1 MSQLELII
9 PAYNESLR
17 IEKTLRSYAER
28 FPREYTITVV
38 LNGCTDDT
46 RAVVDRA
53 KTAYLPTL
61 NILEYPEP
69 IGKGG
74 AIIRGWKQS
83 SAEVVAFV
91 DADLSTSPEE
101 MMKIINALGSHDGVI
116 ASRFLSESTIMNRQS
131 PLRTLMSKIFA
142 LCVKLLFGM
151 PFSDTQCGAKVFR
164 REVVATVLDQ
174 VQSHNMAFDVE
185 LLYRLR
191 KNTADIIET
200 PTYWIDQKG
209 SASLHS
215 PFLLVVTGFKMLK
228 SLVRL
233 RFS

>member
-17 IEKTLRSYAER
+17 IEKTLRSYAEH
-28 FPREYTITVV
+28 FPLEYAITVV

-53 KTAYLPTL
+53 KTTYFPAL
-61 NILEYPEP
+61 NILEYPEA

-83 SAEVVAFV
+83 QAEIVAFV

-101 MMKIINALGSHDGVI
+101 MMKIINVLRNHDGVI
-116 ASRFLSESTIMNRQS
+116 ASRFLPQSTIMNRQS
-131 PLRTLMSKIFA
+131 PLRTLMSKVFA

-151 PFSDTQCGAKVFR
+151 PFSDTQCGAKAFR
-164 REVVATVLDQ
+164 RQAVLPILDEI
-174 VQSHNMAFDVE
+174 QSHNMAFDVE

-191 KNTADIIET
+191 KNAADIIET